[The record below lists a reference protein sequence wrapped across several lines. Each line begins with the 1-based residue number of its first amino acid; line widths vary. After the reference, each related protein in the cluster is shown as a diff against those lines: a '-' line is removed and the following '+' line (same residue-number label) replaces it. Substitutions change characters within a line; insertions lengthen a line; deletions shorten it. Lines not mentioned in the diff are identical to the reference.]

1 MKMKG
6 DERATLP
13 WDTAASPLCGLRAV
27 MRLRNLARGRERLDT
42 PRVSVI
48 TASQSELRVS
58 FVNFGSYLILS
69 SEETGPLLSWSHAWA
84 AGLT

>member
-1 MKMKG
+1 M
-6 DERATLP
+6 EHS
-13 WDTAASPLCGLRAV
+13 AASPLYGLRV
-27 MRLRNLARGRERLDT
+27 FVRLRNLARGREHLDI
-42 PRVSVI
+42 PRVSDI

-58 FVNFGSYLILS
+58 FVTFGSHLILS